1 MPAQACGKSL
11 CISQQGNLIVSIT
24 NLEAQVLALPTE
36 PPPQFYLIV
45 DSAQDSRHPSAI
57 QQAEPGTRSQCLLSF
72 SQGPDLDAAA
82 PHLMTFPQFNRDAA
96 SWQWVASYGP
106 TLPAAVSIIASSLQ
120 FEALYAH
127 LHSST
132 EVLLP
137 DGEEMIFAFWDPA
150 VLATLVGQLDDTT
163 LHVPGPVLT
172 VQQREKFLSG
182 ITAWWY
188 WDRNGKLH
196 QILPAQSPHAGN
208 KVTLP
213 LRLAQ
218 TQVDM
223 LVEASVPDHILGYI
237 NTTKPELLADIPE
250 TERYARVERHL
261 LEARKLRLLGM
272 RDIINYICAA
282 LIYGNQVSENSVIV
296 GLLGRVRE
304 RQMSLAEALEKFP

>member
-1 MPAQACGKSL
+1 M
-11 CISQQGNLIVSIT
+11 SIT
-24 NLEAQVLALPTE
+24 NLEAQVRALPTE

-45 DSAQDSRHPSAI
+45 DSAQDSRNPSAI
-57 QQAEPGTRSQCLLSF
+57 QQAEPGTRSQCLLTF
-72 SQGPDLDAAA
+72 VQGPDLEAAA
-82 PHLMTFPQFNRDAA
+82 PHLMTFPQFDRDAA
-96 SWQWVASYGP
+96 SWQWVSSYAP
-106 TLPAAVSIIASSLQ
+106 TLPAAVSIIASPLQ

-132 EVLLP
+132 EVALP
-137 DGEEMIFAFWDPA
+137 DGEEMIFAFWDPV

-172 VQQREKFLSG
+172 VQQREKFLTG

-213 LRLAQ
+213 LRLTQ

-223 LVEASVPDHILGYI
+223 LVEASVPDHIVGYI
-237 NTTKPELLADIPE
+237 NANKPELLVKIPE
-250 TERYARVERHL
+250 PERYPRVEKHL
-261 LEARKLRLLGM
+261 HEARKLRLLGM
-272 RDIINYICAA
+272 RDILDYVCAA
-282 LIYGNQVSENSVIV
+282 LIYGDEMYQSSVIEA
-296 GLLGRVRE
+296 LLEKVRM
-304 RQMSLAEALEKFP
+304 RQTSLAEALEQFP